1 MLSSHLLNQL
11 QELTKSANLS
21 EDTAAKILFLMEEAY
36 QEGYDTGCDHGP
48 GY

>member
-36 QEGYDTGCDHGP
+36 LEGYGNGCDNGP
-48 GY
+48 LY